1 MGPFSVLSGESSV
14 AASSQPRAS
23 MRVLRPPEAASVTL
37 QNGRPSIFFFRDRR
51 YAVGHVYGPWV
62 VGGDWWAQTLWGCEQ
77 WDLVARSQDGSMLCC
92 CMMRDLLENKWQ
104 MAALY
109 D

>member
-1 MGPFSVLSGESSV
+1 
-14 AASSQPRAS
+14 

>member
-1 MGPFSVLSGESSV
+1 
-14 AASSQPRAS
+14 
-23 MRVLRPPEAASVTL
+23 MRILRPSEAASVTL
-37 QNGRPSIFFFRDRR
+37 QNSRPSKFFFRERR
-51 YAVGHVYGPWV
+51 YSVESAYGPWV

-77 WDLVARSQDGSMLCC
+77 WDLVARSQEGSLLCC